1 LPKPTNPN
9 LVHIIPA
16 AVLLIVLTLGSM
28 FVLAGCRAE
37 TSETEQ
43 TEFINGTLYQLQNG
57 RFTVPPNGGQPST
70 APLQYWTVQQRVS
83 DIVTLGGEVYLGVN
97 GHGIAELILDADGT
111 VSFNYFY
118 DPLIFRYRTLTTLI
132 PEPSPDRDS
141 LLCHLYFNRILNVV
155 SQTELKLQ
163 GISLLRLTPSSR
175 IYEFCTPPYQEEHPD
190 WEAVG
195 FVPVTPREFYL
206 QWKYSDRNR
215 TLFSYSHFDLADL
228 KEEEVEAL
236 AYRKSYGFVDVQE
249 TSVLRLLLAEA
260 RRLLDAS
267 GISTAYQLHIRSEDR
282 PLLRRYEYHPDDFT
296 SAEEIRL
303 YTLPGVYR
311 GEGYLLLLPDGL
323 LLQGTSGSRRIRRF
337 QLPQLPEGHVYTDLL
352 LHGSYLL
359 ACWEHTAFTD
369 VGAAGIF
376 FATVPLIP

>member
-1 LPKPTNPN
+1 
-9 LVHIIPA
+9 
-16 AVLLIVLTLGSM
+16 M

-43 TEFINGTLYQLQNG
+43 TELINGTLYQLQNG
-57 RFTVPPNGGQPST
+57 RFAVPPNAGQPSS

-83 DIVTLGGEVYLGVN
+83 DLVTLGGEVYLGVN
-97 GHGIAELILDADGT
+97 GHGIAELILDAAGT

-132 PEPSPDRDS
+132 PEPGPDRDS

-155 SQTELKLQ
+155 SQRELKLQ
-163 GISLLRLTPSSR
+163 GISLLRLTPSSG
-175 IYEFCTPPYQEEHPD
+175 IYEFCTPPFQEEHPD

-206 QWKYSDRNR
+206 QWKYSDSNR
-215 TLFSYSHFDLADL
+215 TLFSYSHFDLAGR

-236 AYRKSYGFVDVQE
+236 VYRKSYGFVNAQE

-260 RRLLDAS
+260 RRRLDAS
-267 GISTAYQLHIRSEDR
+267 GISTAYQLHIRCEDR

-303 YTLPGVYR
+303 YTLPGVCR
-311 GEGYLLLLPDGL
+311 GQDYLLLLPDGL
-323 LLQGTSGSRRIRRF
+323 LLQGTSNSRQIRRF
-337 QLPQLPEGHVYTDLL
+337 QLPQLPEGHVYTNLL

-359 ACWEHTAFTD
+359 ACWEHTAFTY

-376 FATVPLIP
+376 FAAVPLIP

>member
-1 LPKPTNPN
+1 MPKPTNPN

-43 TEFINGTLYQLQNG
+43 TELINGTLYQLQNG
-57 RFTVPPNGGQPST
+57 RFAVPPNAGQPSS

-83 DIVTLGGEVYLGVN
+83 DLVTLGGEVYLGVN
-97 GHGIAELILDADGT
+97 GHGIAELILDAAGT

-132 PEPSPDRDS
+132 PEPGPDRDS

-155 SQTELKLQ
+155 SQRELKLQ
-163 GISLLRLTPSSR
+163 GISLLRLTPSSG
-175 IYEFCTPPYQEEHPD
+175 IYEFCTPPFQEEHPD

-206 QWKYSDRNR
+206 QWKYSDSNR
-215 TLFSYSHFDLADL
+215 TLFSYSHFDLAGR

-236 AYRKSYGFVDVQE
+236 VYRKSYGFVNAQE

-260 RRLLDAS
+260 RRRLDAS
-267 GISTAYQLHIRSEDR
+267 GISTAYQLHIRCEDR

-303 YTLPGVYR
+303 YTLPGVCR
-311 GEGYLLLLPDGL
+311 GQDYLLLLPDGL
-323 LLQGTSGSRRIRRF
+323 LLQGTSNSRQIRRF
-337 QLPQLPEGHVYTDLL
+337 QLPQLPEGHVYTNLL

-359 ACWEHTAFTD
+359 ACWEHTAFTY

-376 FATVPLIP
+376 FAAVPLIP